1 MNETF
6 TVQVPVHFKK
16 QGARRL
22 IFAPPGTKNQDLSM
36 CRQTDPNLVNALIN
50 AWHWQKMI
58 ETRQCRNVAELAE
71 KEKVTTSYASRIL
84 RLNSL
89 APDIKLAIL
98 DGRQPKSLRVQDMM
112 SIFPEVWD
120 DQRIKFDFSSQD

>member
-1 MNETF
+1 MSDTF
-6 TVQVPVHFKK
+6 TIQVPVRFKK

-22 IFAPPGTKNQDLSM
+22 VFSPDGAKNQDLSM
-36 CRQTDPNLVNALIN
+36 SRQTDPNLINALVK
-50 AWHWQKMI
+50 AWHWQKLI

-112 SIFPEVWD
+112 SVFPEVWD
-120 DQRIKFDFSSQD
+120 DQRIKFGFPPKD